1 MLKNKQKNTWGDFMS
16 GFISNEYTKGFS
28 SDFNSQSFSEEING
42 DLYKD
47 AELFS
52 VGTHRGVEY
61 TEEDLQMLVDTF
73 FPEDNIPIQLDH
85 SDSAKD
91 TVGFLQK
98 VSLSGGKLYGKL
110 RIIDKEA
117 QEKAKNGLYKKLS
130 ISFYLENFNGKAKPY
145 RIREVSLVAF
155 PQVKSAQMFSED
167 GSLISNYEDNGGNKM
182 DVLTKKELTRVG
194 ELIDKALDHNR
205 GSLDEA
211 EVKELHVLLKK
222 VEAIHEK
229 AKKQASKTSLSEVI
243 DRATTIA
250 FAKQALKVSEKA
262 QFNKLPMEAKFSKLK
277 KDIDSLQKSPY
288 AKALLAEKKAQE
300 EKEAFERFYEEHASK
315 HGKSL

>member
-1 MLKNKQKNTWGDFMS
+1 MS
-16 GFISNEYTKGFS
+16 GFISNKYSEGFS
-28 SDFNSQSFSEEING
+28 SDFNSQSFSEVING

-73 FPEDNIPIQLDH
+73 FPEDDIPVQLDH

-98 VSLSGGKLYGKL
+98 VSLSDGKLYGRL

-155 PQVKSAQMFSED
+155 PQVKSAQMFAED
-167 GSLISNYEDNGGNKM
+167 GSLISNYEENGGKKM
-182 DVLTKKELTRVG
+182 TERLAYL
-194 ELIDKALDHNR
+194 LNKALRTNE
-205 GSLDEA
+205 SLTIA
-211 EVKELHVLLKK
+211 EIKELHGYV
-222 VEAIHEK
+222 
-229 AKKQASKTSLSEVI
+229 AKIDKIMKEKQAKGETEDLSEVI
-243 DRATTIA
+243 ERSVNKSMI
-250 FAKQALKVSEKA
+250 KMALKHQKQVS
-262 QFNKLPMEAKFSKLK
+262 FNKLPLEDKFSKLK
-277 KDIDSLQKSPY
+277 KDIEGLHKSPHV
-288 AKALLAEKKAQE
+288 KALLAEKKAQE
-300 EKEAFERFYEEHASK
+300 EREAFERFYEEHANK
-315 HGKSL
+315 HGRSL

>member
-1 MLKNKQKNTWGDFMS
+1 MS
-16 GFISNEYTKGFS
+16 GFISNEYIKGFS
-28 SDFNSQSFSEEING
+28 SDFNSQSFSEVING

-73 FPEDNIPIQLDH
+73 FPEDDIPVQLDH

-91 TVGFLQK
+91 TVGFLQE
-98 VSLSGGKLYGKL
+98 VSLSDGKLYGKL

-155 PQVKSAQMFSED
+155 PQVKSAQMFSEK
-167 GSLISNYEDNGGNKM
+167 GNLISNYEENGGDKRM
-182 DVLTKKELTRVG
+182 DVLSDKELARAG
-194 ELIDKALDHNR
+194 ELIEKAHDHNQ
-205 GSLDEA
+205 GSLSVA
-211 EVKELHVLLKK
+211 EVKELHALLKK
-222 VEAIHEK
+222 VEVIHEK

-243 DRATTIA
+243 DRATMIA
-250 FAKQALKVSEKA
+250 FGRQALKISEKA
-262 QFNKLPMEAKFSKLK
+262 QFDKLPMEEKFSKLK
-277 KDIDSLQKSPY
+277 RELDSLHKSPLV
-288 AKALLAEKKAQE
+288 KARLAEKKEQE
-300 EKEAFERFYEEHASK
+300 EREAFERFYEDHINK

>member
-1 MLKNKQKNTWGDFMS
+1 MS
-16 GFISNEYTKGFS
+16 GFISNKYTKGFS
-28 SDFNSQSFSEEING
+28 SDFNSQSFSEVING

-73 FPEDNIPIQLDH
+73 FPEDDIPVQLDH

-98 VSLSGGKLYGKL
+98 VSLSDGKLYGKL

-130 ISFYLENFNGKAKPY
+130 ISFYLENFNGKVKPY

-155 PQVKSAQMFSED
+155 PQVKSAQMFSEE
-167 GSLISNYEDNGGNKM
+167 GNLISNYEENGGGKKM
-182 DVLTKKELTRVG
+182 NEG
-194 ELIDKALDHNR
+194 ERLAYLLNKALKTR
-205 GSLDEA
+205 ESLTVA
-211 EVKELHVLLKK
+211 EVKELHDYVAKIDKIMKK
-222 VEAIHEK
+222 
-229 AKKQASKTSLSEVI
+229 KKESGETEDLSEVI
-243 DRATTIA
+243 DRAVNKSMIEM
-250 FAKQALKVSEKA
+250 ALKRQKQVS
-262 QFNKLPMEAKFSKLK
+262 FNKLPLEEKFSGLK
-277 KDIDSLQKSPY
+277 KELDGLQKSPHV
-288 AKALLAEKKAQE
+288 KALLAEKKAQE
-300 EKEAFERFYEEHASK
+300 EREAFERFYEEHADK